1 MSHLFESEIDLP
13 SVNCFPFNLVIVVIE
28 NCASEK
34 VMGKK
39 SLEKVIKREVDRVS

>member
-1 MSHLFESEIDLP
+1 MSHLLESEIDLP

-34 VMGKK
+34 AIG
-39 SLEKVIKREVDRVS
+39 EKDPSESDKQRS